1 MQRGNGGGG
10 VMAVVVVGG
19 RQGVHQQPSWSQSSV
34 DSAFGFCLTSP
45 ERGVTKESFG
55 SKQEKE
61 AVKRAAN
68 IRSL

>member
-1 MQRGNGGGG
+1 MLRAVEGGEC
-10 VMAVVVVGG
+10 
-19 RQGVHQQPSWSQSSV
+19 VHQQPSWSQSRV
-34 DSAFGFCLTSP
+34 DSAFVSPQP

-55 SKQEKE
+55 LKQEKE

>member
-1 MQRGNGGGG
+1 
-10 VMAVVVVGG
+10 MAVVGG
-19 RQGVHQQPSWSQSSV
+19 GEGVHRAGPRLVWTPLLSH
-34 DSAFGFCLTSP
+34 LTSAQP

-55 SKQEKE
+55 LKQEKE

>member
-10 VMAVVVVGG
+10 VMAVVVGG
-19 RQGVHQQPSWSQSSV
+19 RCVHRQSRV
-34 DSAFGFCLTSP
+34 DSAFVSPQP

>member
-1 MQRGNGGGG
+1 MQRGSGGGG
-10 VMAVVVVGG
+10 VMAVVERGG
-19 RQGVHQQPSWSQSSV
+19 EWVHRQSRV
-34 DSAFGFCLTSP
+34 DSAFVSPQP